1 MEKTLT
7 VDDVAGALQFTKR
20 IVYGM
25 IQAGD
30 FDGVVFKVNTKWR
43 FHAKRFD
50 QWQTERAD
58 ARAA

>member
-1 MEKTLT
+1 MDKTLT
-7 VDDVAGALQFTKR
+7 VKQVSEQLQFTDE
-20 IVYGM
+20 IIYEM
-25 IQAGD
+25 IRDGE
-30 FDGVVFKVNTKWR
+30 FDGVVFKVRSAWR